1 MKKDARLDLRQTRI
15 LEDYF
20 KRSADGATME
30 EVAKIHGINRKTL
43 SIWKNTDHGN
53 QLQDKFL
60 LDLSATSKPKYFQ
73 VLNKKALEGSYK
85 HMELYAKIHGMLAPQ
100 KQEVITKNE
109 NHNIVQDGLSKDNL
123 KELESLLEEP
133 NIKRIK

>member
-30 EVAKIHGINRKTL
+30 EVAKIHGINRKML

-60 LDLSATSKPKYFQ
+60 LNLSATSKPKYFQ
-73 VLNKKALEGSYK
+73 VFNKTNGGDGGRGSTALEARLSN
-85 HMELYAKIHGMLAPQ
+85 IHPPFL
-100 KQEVITKNE
+100 
-109 NHNIVQDGLSKDNL
+109 NHGCYNIVFHKSNFSAENKPLNVTSFYIIRR
-123 KELESLLEEP
+123 S
-133 NIKRIK
+133 